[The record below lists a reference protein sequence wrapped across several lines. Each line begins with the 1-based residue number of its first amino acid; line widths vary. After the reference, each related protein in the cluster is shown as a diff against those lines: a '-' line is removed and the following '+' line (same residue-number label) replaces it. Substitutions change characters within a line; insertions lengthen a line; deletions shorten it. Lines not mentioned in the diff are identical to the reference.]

1 MTNGFIFIPL
11 KDQFCGLL
19 LNLRHCWEGQSS
31 LFDITTKQKS
41 LMGRKLAPNCAK
53 LARISFHCMPDLSCL
68 SPGVSMHSSSGLP
81 STPASVN
88 GARSLS
94 LAAFLV
100 CIEQKKN
107 KQKLTPCAPPRCT
120 DSLRKKLS
128 AIPSPE
134 REISTVSLK
143 KDVKYGLG
151 ESTLAVGKSQSP
163 PLTYISSWNFGVC

>member
-19 LNLRHCWEGQSS
+19 LNCGTAGRTKLP
-31 LFDITTKQKS
+31 FDIMKKQKS
-41 LMGRKLAPNCAK
+41 LMGTKLVTNCAK
-53 LARISFHCMPDLSCL
+53 LARISFRCMLDLFCL
-68 SPGVSMHSSSGLP
+68 SPGVSMHNSSGLP

-88 GARSLS
+88 GTRPLS

-100 CIEQKKN
+100 CIEQKAN
-107 KQKLTPCAPPRCT
+107 AVRSLRCT

-128 AIPSPE
+128 ALPSPE
-134 REISTVSLK
+134 REITTVSLK

-151 ESTLAVGKSQSP
+151 ESTLAMDKSQSP
-163 PLTYISSWNFGVC
+163 PLTYISSWNFSVC